1 MRAFVSYVL
10 RGRTQA
16 ITVAALLAT
25 LALLLPLLGYL
36 GGAVIGY
43 LSGAVIGLISL
54 RYGAIEGALVTLGTV
69 VLSAAFVLL
78 VAGNPLP
85 VVVFMSVTLL
95 PVWLLA
101 VVLRMT
107 ASQGLALLTAG
118 LFGMVAV
125 LGVHFV
131 LADPAAWWRELFEQ
145 MIQRAAG
152 EGAETLTLPAQGEID
167 KILNMLAPMMTGL
180 MVAGTLIGLMLT
192 LFLARW
198 WHALVD
204 NPGGFGQEFRALRID
219 RRFAPVAIVVALLA
233 AVANQLT
240 GGIAL
245 DLLWIVIILYLFQ
258 GLALIHDIAT
268 RRTASVGWL
277 ITLYVLLLLLPLQMI
292 LLLAVAGLGDTWLD
306 LRTRFGQARH

>member
-1 MRAFVSYVL
+1 VRAFVAYVL

-25 LALLLPLLGYL
+25 VALLLPMLGYL
-36 GGAVIGY
+36 SGAVIGY
-43 LSGAVIGLISL
+43 FSGAVIGLISL
-54 RYGAIEGALVTLGTV
+54 RYGAMEGALVTLGAV
-69 VLSAAFVLL
+69 ALSAVFVLL
-78 VAGNPLP
+78 VAGNPLS
-85 VVVFMSVTLL
+85 VVVFMAVTLL
-95 PVWLLA
+95 PVWLIA
-101 VVLRMT
+101 VVLRLT
-107 ASQGLALLTAG
+107 ASQGMALLTAG
-118 LFGMVAV
+118 LLGMVTV
-125 LGVHFV
+125 LGVHFF
-131 LADPAAWWRELFEQ
+131 LADPAVWWRALLEQ
-145 MIQRAAG
+145 MIQRATT
-152 EGAETLTLPAQGEID
+152 EGAETLTLPAGGDIEQ
-167 KILNMLAPMMTGL
+167 ILNILAPMMTGL

-192 LFLARW
+192 VFLARW

-219 RRFAPVAIVVALLA
+219 RRFAPVAIVIALLA
-233 AVANQLT
+233 AAANQWT
-240 GGIAL
+240 GGVAL

-258 GLALIHDIAT
+258 GLALMHDIAT